1 VNYFRAM
8 TNEPFGSLYFQ
19 LDSNGTESLTK
30 LGRWSKV
37 LGSINIVIGVSNL
50 MFSLPYFLPDND
62 MNLFAI
68 PTIGVA
74 ALLIYLGLQLTGSAS
89 HLRFA
94 LLNESDREFA
104 AALNSIRKFLFISS
118 LVYLGSLTIIL
129 TLVIIGSVLGI
140 GFEELLKNETGPISI

>member
-1 VNYFRAM
+1 M

-19 LDSNGTESLTK
+19 LDSDGTKSLTK
-30 LGRWSKV
+30 LGRWAKV

-74 ALLIYLGLQLTGSAS
+74 ALLIYLGL
-89 HLRFA
+89 
-94 LLNESDREFA
+94 
-104 AALNSIRKFLFISS
+104 
-118 LVYLGSLTIIL
+118 
-129 TLVIIGSVLGI
+129 
-140 GFEELLKNETGPISI
+140 